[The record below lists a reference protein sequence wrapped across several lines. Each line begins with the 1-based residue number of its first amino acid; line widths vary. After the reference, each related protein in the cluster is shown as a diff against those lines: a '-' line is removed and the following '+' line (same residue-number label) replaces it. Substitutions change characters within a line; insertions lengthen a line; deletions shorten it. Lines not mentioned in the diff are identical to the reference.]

1 MKNAK
6 GSILAAAVVL
16 TSVLLPMAHAVDG
29 PDDHAAHHPANG
41 APAPQAPQVDEQMRR
56 MQDMHRQMQ
65 AATTPEQRAALM
77 KDHMSAMKD
86 GMTLMARMK
95 SGPSK
100 GAGKQSM
107 GNGSLNE
114 RMDMMEMMMQMMMD
128 REGEAPSSMM
138 K

>member
-1 MKNAK
+1 MKNAR
-6 GSILAAAVVL
+6 GLTLAAAVAL
-16 TSVLLPMAHAVDG
+16 TFVLLPTAYAVDG
-29 PDDHAAHHPANG
+29 PDDHAAHHPAN
-41 APAPQAPQVDEQMRR
+41 AATPLAPQVDAQMKR

-77 KDHMSAMKD
+77 KDHMAAMQG
-86 GMTLMARMK
+86 GMTMMAQM
-95 SGPSK
+95 SGSPK

-107 GNGSLNE
+107 GHGSMNE

-128 REGEAPSSMM
+128 REGAGPSSM